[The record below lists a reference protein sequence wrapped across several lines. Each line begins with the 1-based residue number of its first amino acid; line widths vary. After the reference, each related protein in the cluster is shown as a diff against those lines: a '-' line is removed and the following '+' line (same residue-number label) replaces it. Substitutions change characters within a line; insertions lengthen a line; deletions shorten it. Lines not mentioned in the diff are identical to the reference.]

1 MKDYTFEQRSWEY
14 ALKMHAFYYE
24 NILKFKDMNTDSS
37 KMLVDRWTDSK
48 NSLETKYP
56 SLKQ

>member
-1 MKDYTFEQRSWEY
+1 
-14 ALKMHAFYYE
+14 MHAFYYE

-37 KMLVDRWTDSK
+37 KMLVDRWTGSK

>member
-1 MKDYTFEQRSWEY
+1 
-14 ALKMHAFYYE
+14 MHAFYYE